1 MASKTVTLD
10 NFDLPDDISEDDE
23 NLLSGILTAMYAGEV
38 CSSYKILVTPTGFII
53 RGSLTT
59 DDNFE
64 IDLDDLQFIV
74 CVNPIRIERI
84 AICNSGGKTELV
96 IKILNMKQR
105 IMVSTTVCNFIANK
119 RRKYT
124 QIQS

>member
-1 MASKTVTLD
+1 MALKSVTLD
-10 NFDLPDDISEDDE
+10 NFDLPDEISDDDE
-23 NLLSGILTAMYAGEV
+23 NLLSGILTAMYAGEL

-53 RGSLTT
+53 RGSLTSE
-59 DDNFE
+59 DNYE

-74 CVNPIRIERI
+74 CVNPVRIERI

-119 RRKYT
+119 KRKYT
-124 QIQS
+124 QIQQ